1 MKPKNRSF
9 NLKTIGPVSCNGKD
23 SYQDIS
29 YTLLNM
35 VAMVASLRKRK
46 IRKMVPVITAI
57 RTKNQQSK

>member
-57 RTKNQQSK
+57 RTKNQQTK